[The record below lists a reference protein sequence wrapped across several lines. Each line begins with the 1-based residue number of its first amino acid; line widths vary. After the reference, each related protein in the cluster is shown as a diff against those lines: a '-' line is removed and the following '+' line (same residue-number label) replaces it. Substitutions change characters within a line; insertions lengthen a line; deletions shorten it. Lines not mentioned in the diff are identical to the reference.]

1 MKQIIKT
8 FLVSIAAMF
17 SIAAIAQASAID
29 TQISIGYG
37 VGAKL
42 VGDGTE
48 FPAAYLPISMAIT
61 YEDSLFGLNKYTAGV
76 VFQHG
81 IISYADEASAYAG
94 QNVLAGIRAGLNLI
108 EFRETFVQ
116 ITADYLPYNDMQV
129 TSDTTAKVN
138 GNSYSHSSL
147 TTYSGT
153 GATDIRVGY
162 ISEITDGQF
171 TKKERL
177 RYGVFVG
184 QISQPLTDKTS
195 TVVTSSSTLAPTE
208 STSEEVSIAFSSP
221 YITFMGGFSF

>member
-1 MKQIIKT
+1 MS
-8 FLVSIAAMF
+8 SIVA
-17 SIAAIAQASAID
+17 SAQTSAID
-29 TQISIGYG
+29 TQVSIGYG

-42 VGDGTE
+42 VDGSTE
-48 FPAAYLPISMAIT
+48 FPAAYAPISMAIT
-61 YEDSLFGLNKYTAGV
+61 YEDSIYRLNKYTAGI

-81 IISYADEASAYAG
+81 IISYSDEASAYEG

-108 EFRETFVQ
+108 EFKETFIQ
-116 ITADYLPYNDMQV
+116 ITADYLPYNNMQV

-138 GNSYSHSSL
+138 VKSYSHSSL
-147 TTYSGT
+147 TAYTGT

-184 QISQPLTDKTS
+184 QISQTLTDKTS
-195 TVVTSSSTLAPTE
+195 TVVTSSSTLAPTG
-208 STSEEVSIAFSSP
+208 SISEEVSIAFSSP
-221 YITFMGGFSF
+221 YITFMGGFAF